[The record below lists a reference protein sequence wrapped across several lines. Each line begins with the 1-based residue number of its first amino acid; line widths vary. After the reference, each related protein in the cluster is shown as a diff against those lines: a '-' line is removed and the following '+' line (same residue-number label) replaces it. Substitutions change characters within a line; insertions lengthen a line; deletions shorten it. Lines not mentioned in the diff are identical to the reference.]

1 MKVIW
6 NFFYRFIDGR
16 RLDKAIREAD
26 MAHKKYHER
35 YYVMSDEDLNV
46 FWLNKQ
52 MFRELRASGYIHPSM
67 FIRDLQERS
76 WYFTA
81 NGNGT
86 GSMSVKDRRVRRAA
100 YFSFCQEC
108 RESMRYIK
116 KMKIWKK

>member
-1 MKVIW
+1 MKVIR

-52 MFRELRASGYIHPSM
+52 MFRELRASGYIHTSM
-67 FIRDLQERS
+67 FMRDLQERS

-81 NGNGT
+81 HGNGT
-86 GSMSVKDRRVRRAA
+86 GSMSDKDRRVRRAA
-100 YFSFCQEC
+100 YFRYCQIC
-108 RESMRYIK
+108 RENIHLK
-116 KMKIWKK
+116 NKQN